1 MRRSSCGIHLS
12 MSQRKI
18 LIGSDQSYITQ
29 SVKVLLADYCE
40 VTERSSYAELVREAS
55 TGDFDMVIVCG
66 HCLSPPVLCNGGLL
80 ENTVATIAAIKLAR
94 PVPIISLASTPE
106 WREPLLAA
114 GADAH
119 LKTPFHAAEFRDA
132 VSHCLSV

>member
-1 MRRSSCGIHLS
+1 MD
-12 MSQRKI
+12 KPKT
-18 LIGSDQSYITQ
+18 LIGSDESYVTQ
-29 SVKVLLADYCE
+29 SVKVLLAGSFE
-40 VTERSSYAELVREAS
+40 VTERTSFAEVVREAS

-66 HCLSPPVLCNGGLL
+66 HCLAPPVLCSGGLL

-94 PVPIISLASTPE
+94 PVPIISSASTPE
-106 WREPLLAA
+106 WRKPLLAA

-132 VSHCLSV
+132 VSHCLSVGGRRGQST